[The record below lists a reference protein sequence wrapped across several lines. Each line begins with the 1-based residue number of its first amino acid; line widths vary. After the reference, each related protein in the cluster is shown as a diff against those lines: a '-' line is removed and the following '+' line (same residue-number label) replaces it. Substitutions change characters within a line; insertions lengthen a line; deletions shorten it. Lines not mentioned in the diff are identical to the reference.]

1 MIRVIAVDD
10 ELPALRRIG
19 KLLKTFEDVQVDGLF
34 DKSQA
39 FLEHVLTTP
48 EPIDLVVLDMEMP
61 LHGLEVARRLRT
73 FRPEIHIAFLTA
85 HETYAVD
92 AFDVEAL
99 DYLLKPVE
107 REGLERM
114 FNRFLNRVGRT
125 AAADA
130 AAEPGLTVR
139 CFGPFEAE
147 TAGGRQIKFRN
158 SKGRELLAY
167 LHACGGRPVSK
178 ARIMEEIWPGGDE
191 ERTRANLYST
201 MYQLRKDLEAC
212 GLEEI
217 IEQTK
222 TAGGSYRLQWP
233 VAFDDVAAFER
244 EVQAYKQTSS
254 IKHVLSAVQL
264 YGDGYL
270 FGSGYGWAAPRQAE
284 LELVYT
290 ELLEAMSDTYVR
302 QQRYPIALNP
312 MEKWVQLAP
321 LNVRIHAKMVAL
333 LLLMDRRAD
342 ALEYHRLASGILTGE
357 ESLTELDFA
366 RIASDPAALF

>member
-1 MIRVIAVDD
+1 
-10 ELPALRRIG
+10 
-19 KLLKTFEDVQVDGLF
+19 
-34 DKSQA
+34 
-39 FLEHVLTTP
+39 
-48 EPIDLVVLDMEMP
+48 
-61 LHGLEVARRLRT
+61 
-73 FRPEIHIAFLTA
+73 
-85 HETYAVD
+85 
-92 AFDVEAL
+92 
-99 DYLLKPVE
+99 
-107 REGLERM
+107 
-114 FNRFLNRVGRT
+114 
-125 AAADA
+125 
-130 AAEPGLTVR
+130 VR

-342 ALEYHRLASGILTGE
+342 ALEYHRLATGILTGE